1 MKHKLA
7 TILMVVAA
15 VVVATLSA
23 ATTTTRPALA
33 AEGPTWPLND
43 YGTPRATDSVILKWD
58 EQLLSTIRAYPKQT
72 GPTITARALGVL
84 HTATYDAWAAYDPT
98 AKATRPGGAPQQDKA
113 NNTETNKNK
122 AISYAAYRV
131 LVDLFPPSNFPSTT
145 SPKVYST
152 PDVLLSSLG
161 YDPGI
166 VTTDPSTPAGIGN
179 LAAKL
184 VLDFRRGVV
193 PADGSV
199 RTQFGDGSNQLGD
212 HPNGNGLPYSDTT
225 GYKSLNTWDK
235 VSVNPN
241 NPLLDGKWHWQPLC
255 VLTPAG
261 VIAWTADNNS
271 VPLLTPPS
279 CTAPN
284 YTVQSYLTP
293 QWKDV
298 IPFASLSA
306 IQYKVPGPPK
316 NLDGKSYSTADIATE
331 LADTSNLDDVRK
343 AKAEYWADGPGS
355 EFPPGHTAVFAQAMS
370 RKRGF
375 TLDTDVKLFFAVGNA
390 MLDASIAA
398 WREKYKWDFVRPITA
413 IREHYRG
420 QMINSWKGP
429 GKGYGAVPGEQWMPY
444 QALNVV
450 TPPFPEY
457 VSGHST
463 FTGAGSQILLGFT
476 GSDAFGASV
485 TIPVGSLKIEP
496 AGTTPAPENGP
507 VTLSWPTFTAAADEA
522 GWSRRYGGIHF
533 KSGDEHGRML
543 GKMVGSNA
551 WSKAQAYIKGYAG
564 Y

>member
-113 NNTETNKNK
+113 KNTEANKNE

-131 LVDLFPPSNFPSTT
+131 LVDLFPPANFPSTT

-152 PDVLLSSLG
+152 PDVLLRSLG
-161 YDPGI
+161 YDPDI
-166 VTTDPSTPAGIGN
+166 TTTNPSTPAGIGN
-179 LAAKL
+179 LAARL
-184 VLDFRRGVV
+184 VLDFRHK
-193 PADGSV
+193 
-199 RTQFGDGSNQLGD
+199 DGSNQLGD
-212 HPNGNGLPYSDTT
+212 DPNGTPGVPYSDTT
-225 GYKSLNTWDK
+225 GYKSVNTWDK
-235 VSVNPN
+235 VSVNSD
-241 NPLLDGKWHWQPLC
+241 PLLDGRWHWQPLC

-261 VIAWTADNNS
+261 VIEWNRNNS
-271 VPLLTPPS
+271 LPLLTPPS
-279 CTAPN
+279 CTAP
-284 YTVQSYLTP
+284 YYAVQSYLTP

-316 NLDGKSYSTADIATE
+316 TLDGKSYSTVDIATA

-343 AKAEYWADGPGS
+343 AKAEYWADGPQT
-355 EFPPGHTAVFAQAMS
+355 EFPPGHTAVFAQAIS

-413 IREHYRG
+413 IRENYRG

-429 GKGYGAVPGEQWMPY
+429 GKGYGDVLGEQWMPY

-463 FTGAGSQILLGFT
+463 FSGAGSQILLGFT

-485 TIPVGSLKIEP
+485 TIPQGSLKIEP
-496 AGTTPAPENGP
+496 EGTAPANGP
-507 VTLSWPTFTAAADEA
+507 VTLSWSTFTAAADEA

-564 Y
+564 YSPTS